1 MNLSRNLSGITVNQR
16 VSDGYINATA
26 LATAHKQATGKRKD
40 VANWLENKRTQ
51 ETLQHLSC
59 VTSIPVTALYQ
70 VIQGGIPENQGTW
83 LHPKLSTRFAIWL
96 SDDFGFE
103 VENWVEQWMTTGKN
117 PIAQTPQPVPEPEI
131 LLPTEQELAY
141 MRSRAWEK
149 SEMMGL
155 PVSTEKVK
163 QRTGYRRAIDIVRSL
178 AQQSNQT
185 L

>member
-1 MNLSRNLSGITVNQR
+1 MNLTHSLSGINVNQR
-16 VSDGYINATA
+16 AIDGYINATA

-51 ETLQHLSC
+51 ETLEHLSKA
-59 VTSIPVTALYQ
+59 VRIPVIELYQ
-70 VIQGGIPENQGTW
+70 VFQGAPENGGGTW
-83 LHPKLSTRFAIWL
+83 LHPKLSVRFAIWL

-117 PIAQTPQPVPEPEI
+117 PIAQTPQPAPEPEI
-131 LLPTEQELAY
+131 LLPTEQQLAY

-155 PVSTEKVK
+155 PVPLESIKK
-163 QRTGYRRAIDIVRSL
+163 KTGYRRAIDIARSL
-178 AQQSNQT
+178 AQQNQT